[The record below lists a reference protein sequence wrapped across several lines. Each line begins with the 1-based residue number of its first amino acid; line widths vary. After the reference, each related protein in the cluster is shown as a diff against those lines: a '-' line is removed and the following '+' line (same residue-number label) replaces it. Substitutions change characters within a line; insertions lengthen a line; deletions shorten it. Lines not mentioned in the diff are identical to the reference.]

1 LCPDELISEGQDL
14 VLTVTWIRHGESAAN
29 AGGASSDPALIALT
43 ERGKAQAQAIAQ
55 SFEAA
60 PELIVMSPFIRAQD
74 TAAPTLRKFPGVPV
88 EVWPV
93 EEFTYLSP
101 ANCMKTTAA
110 QRRPWVE
117 AYWRASEPDH
127 SNGPGTESFRGLVL
141 RAQTTLRQLQ
151 GKTGSVLVF
160 GHGQFMQVVRWLIL
174 LAPQRIDA
182 AAMDAFR
189 EFDQANPIVNG
200 ESVCF
205 TFDGQRWSSALH
217 L

>member
-1 LCPDELISEGQDL
+1 M
-14 VLTVTWIRHGESAAN
+14 LTVTWIRHGESAAN

-101 ANCMKTTAA
+101 ANCT
-110 QRRPWVE
+110 
-117 AYWRASEPDH
+117 
-127 SNGPGTESFRGLVL
+127 
-141 RAQTTLRQLQ
+141 
-151 GKTGSVLVF
+151 
-160 GHGQFMQVVRWLIL
+160 
-174 LAPQRIDA
+174 
-182 AAMDAFR
+182 
-189 EFDQANPIVNG
+189 
-200 ESVCF
+200 
-205 TFDGQRWSSALH
+205 
-217 L
+217 